1 MHVLSFGSKSII
13 NKNITD
19 VFPGVSALWITY
31 INSDQSGQD
40 TLRMVKSSRVDQ
52 NLCMVPLHLE
62 NERVHIAWNKECL
75 LLK

>member
-19 VFPGVSALWITY
+19 VFPGVSALWITC

-62 NERVHIAWNKECL
+62 NEGFHIAWNKDCL